1 MQRIIIAIVLL
12 SIVIN
17 SSRATFMNILSVKGN
32 TIRVAEHFFLQPH
45 SYMTV
50 TGEATS
56 RIENRIQNGSFEDG
70 LSHWN
75 ISGDVELTSSDEFL
89 SPEDGKKMIRIGKST
104 NPGRP
109 LRLNVLSQQLHP
121 VFKH

>member
-12 SIVIN
+12 STVIN

-89 SPEDGKKMIRIGKST
+89 SIGKST